1 MIYFDRLFELKER
14 YRAAL
19 DEDSKARAKIEKNF
33 ADGWTTDACR
43 KYQLEQQDAA
53 LEYCRKTTLEAAE
66 AVKAEAYAMIDRWGM
81 LDAAKLPSNAAFL
94 SENSPVTMTPAEVQQ
109 FVDEN
114 RYNST
119 ALRAAREAA
128 DRRGL
133 VLAFP
138 PTAAERKEA
147 FSLFYDT
154 ITGAIQAGL
163 DSGFYSVKDADQLLQ
178 AKIEANPSLSDLE
191 AVAAA
196 SVAADGGT
204 SGEGAA
210 V

>member
-1 MIYFDRLFELKER
+1 MIYFDRLFELKEK
-14 YRAAL
+14 YRSAL
-19 DEDSKARAKIEKNF
+19 DEDANKRAKIEKDF

-43 KYQLEQQDAA
+43 KYELEKQDTA
-53 LEYCRKTTLEAAE
+53 LEYCRGTTLEAAE
-66 AVKAEAYAMIDRWGM
+66 AVKAEAFTMLDRWDT
-81 LDAAKLPSNAAFL
+81 LDATKLPANAAFL
-94 SENSPVTMTPAEVQQ
+94 AGNSPVTLTQEEMQQ

-128 DRRGL
+128 ERRGL

-147 FSLFYDT
+147 FTLFYDT
-154 ITGAIQAGL
+154 IAGAIQAGL
-163 DSGFYSVKDADQLLQ
+163 DSGFYSVKDADKLLQ
-178 AKIEANPSLSDLE
+178 AKIEANPNLADLE
-191 AVAAA
+191 TVAA
-196 SVAADGGT
+196 SVT
-204 SGEGAA
+204 GEGAA

>member
-1 MIYFDRLFELKER
+1 MIYFDRLFELKEK
-14 YRAAL
+14 YRSAL
-19 DEDSKARAKIEKNF
+19 DEDASKRAKIEKDF

-43 KYQLEQQDAA
+43 KYELEKQDTA
-53 LEYCRKTTLEAAE
+53 LEYCRGTTLEAAE
-66 AVKAEAYAMIDRWGM
+66 AVKADAFTMLDRWDT
-81 LDAAKLPSNAAFL
+81 LDAAKLPANAAFL
-94 SENSPVTMTPAEVQQ
+94 AGNSPVTLTPEEMQQ

-147 FSLFYDT
+147 FTLFYDT
-154 ITGAIQAGL
+154 IAGAIRAGL
-163 DSGFYSVKDADQLLQ
+163 DSGFYSVKDADKLLQ
-178 AKIEANPSLSDLE
+178 AKIEANPNLADLE
-191 AVAAA
+191 AVAA
-196 SVAADGGT
+196 SVAADGAT

>member
-1 MIYFDRLFELKER
+1 MIYFDRLFALKAK

-43 KYQLEQQDAA
+43 KYELERQAEA

-66 AVKAEAYAMIDRWGM
+66 AVKAEAYTMLDRWGM

-94 SENSPVTMTPAEVQQ
+94 SENSPIAMTQEEMQE
-109 FVDEN
+109 FVNTN

-119 ALRAAREAA
+119 ALRAAKEAA

-133 VLAFP
+133 VLAVP

-147 FSLFYDT
+147 FTLFYDT

-163 DSGFYSVKDADQLLQ
+163 DSGFYTVEGADRLLQ
-178 AKIEANPSLSDLE
+178 EKIEANPNLADLE
-191 AVAAA
+191 AVAA

>member
-1 MIYFDRLFELKER
+1 MIYFDRLFALKEK

-66 AVKAEAYAMIDRWGM
+66 AVKAEAYSMLDRWGT

-94 SENSPVTMTPAEVQQ
+94 SENSPVTLTPEEMQE
-109 FVDEN
+109 FVSAN

-119 ALRAAREAA
+119 ALRAAKEAA

-147 FSLFYDT
+147 FTLFYDT
-154 ITGAIQAGL
+154 IAGAIQAGL
-163 DSGFYSVKDADQLLQ
+163 DSGFYTVEGADELLQ
-178 AKIEANPSLSDLE
+178 AKIEANPNLADLE
-191 AVAAA
+191 AVAA
-196 SVAADGGT
+196 SVA
-204 SGEGAA
+204 GEGATA
-210 V
+210 

>member
-1 MIYFDRLFELKER
+1 MIYFDRLFELKET
-14 YRAAL
+14 YRSAL
-19 DEDSKARAKIEKNF
+19 DEDASKRAKIEKDF

-43 KYQLEQQDAA
+43 KYELEKQDTA
-53 LEYCRKTTLEAAE
+53 LEYCRGTTLEAAE
-66 AVKAEAYAMIDRWGM
+66 AVKAEAFTMLDRWDT
-81 LDAAKLPSNAAFL
+81 LDATKLPANAAFL
-94 SENSPVTMTPAEVQQ
+94 AGSSPVTLTPEEMQQ

-147 FSLFYDT
+147 FTLFYDT
-154 ITGAIQAGL
+154 IAGAIQAGL
-163 DSGFYSVKDADQLLQ
+163 DSGFYSVKDADKLLQ
-178 AKIEANPSLSDLE
+178 AKIEANPNLADLE
-191 AVAAA
+191 AVAA
-196 SVAADGGT
+196 SVT
-204 SGEGAA
+204 GEGAA

>member
-1 MIYFDRLFELKER
+1 MIYFDRLFALKEK

-43 KYQLEQQDAA
+43 KYELEKQDAA

-66 AVKAEAYAMIDRWGM
+66 AVKAEAYTMLDRWGM

-94 SENSPVTMTPAEVQQ
+94 SENSPVTLTPEEMQE
-109 FVDEN
+109 FVNTN

-119 ALRAAREAA
+119 ALRAAKEAA

-133 VLAFP
+133 TLAFP
-138 PTAAERKEA
+138 PTAADRKTA
-147 FSLFYDT
+147 FSLFADT

-178 AKIEANPSLSDLE
+178 AKIEANPNLADLE
-191 AVAAA
+191 AVAA
-196 SVAADGGT
+196 SVAADGAT

>member
-1 MIYFDRLFELKER
+1 MIYFNRLFDLKIK
-14 YRAAL
+14 YKDAL
-19 DEDSKARAKIEKNF
+19 DEDANKRAKIEKDF

-43 KYQLEQQDAA
+43 KYALEQQDAA

-66 AVKAEAYAMIDRWGM
+66 AVKAEAYTMLDRWGT

-94 SENSPVTMTPAEVQQ
+94 SENSPITLTPEEMQE
-109 FVDEN
+109 FVNAN

-119 ALRAAREAA
+119 ALRAAKEAA

-138 PTAAERKEA
+138 PTAADRKTA
-147 FSLFYDT
+147 FSLFADT

-178 AKIEANPSLSDLE
+178 AKIEANPNLADLE
-191 AVAAA
+191 AVAASLA
-196 SVAADGGT
+196 EDGAT

>member
-1 MIYFDRLFELKER
+1 MIYFDRLFALKEK

-66 AVKAEAYAMIDRWGM
+66 AVKAEAYSMLDRWGT

-94 SENSPVTMTPAEVQQ
+94 SENSPVTLTPEEMQE
-109 FVDEN
+109 FVSAN

-119 ALRAAREAA
+119 ALRAAKEAA

-133 VLAFP
+133 VLAFQ

-147 FSLFYDT
+147 FTLFYDT
-154 ITGAIQAGL
+154 IAGAIQAGL
-163 DSGFYSVKDADQLLQ
+163 DSGFYTVEGADKLLQ
-178 AKIEANPSLSDLE
+178 AKIEANPNLADLE
-191 AVAAA
+191 AVAA
-196 SVAADGGT
+196 SVA
-204 SGEGAA
+204 GEGAA

>member
-1 MIYFDRLFELKER
+1 MIYFDRLFALKEK

-19 DEDSKARAKIEKNF
+19 DEDANKRAKIEKDF

-43 KYQLEQQDAA
+43 KYELEQQDAA

-66 AVKAEAYAMIDRWGM
+66 AVKAEAYTMLDRWGT

-94 SENSPVTMTPAEVQQ
+94 SENSPVTLTPEEMQE
-109 FVDEN
+109 FVNAN

-119 ALRAAREAA
+119 ALRAAKEAA

-138 PTAAERKEA
+138 PTAADRKTA
-147 FSLFYDT
+147 FSLFADT

-163 DSGFYSVKDADQLLQ
+163 DSGFYSVKDADKLLQ
-178 AKIEANPSLSDLE
+178 AKIEANPNLADLE
-191 AVAAA
+191 AVAA
-196 SVAADGGT
+196 SLAADGAT
-204 SGEGAA
+204 SGEGVA

>member
-1 MIYFDRLFELKER
+1 MIYFDRLFELKEK
-14 YRAAL
+14 YRSAL
-19 DEDSKARAKIEKNF
+19 DEDANKRAKIEKDF

-43 KYQLEQQDAA
+43 KYELEKQDTA
-53 LEYCRKTTLEAAE
+53 LEYCRGTTLEAAE
-66 AVKAEAYAMIDRWGM
+66 AVKAEAFTMLDRWDT
-81 LDAAKLPSNAAFL
+81 LDATKLPANAAFL
-94 SENSPVTMTPAEVQQ
+94 AGNSPVTLTQEEMQQ

-128 DRRGL
+128 ERRGL

-147 FSLFYDT
+147 FTLFYDT
-154 ITGAIQAGL
+154 IAGAIQAGL
-163 DSGFYSVKDADQLLQ
+163 DSGFYSVKDADKLLQ
-178 AKIEANPSLSDLE
+178 AKIEANPNLADLE
-191 AVAAA
+191 TVAAN
-196 SVAADGGT
+196 VATDGTTG
-204 SGEGAA
+204 GEGAA

>member
-1 MIYFDRLFELKER
+1 MIYFDRLFDLKEK

-19 DEDSKARAKIEKNF
+19 NEDANKRAKIEKNF
-33 ADGWTTDACR
+33 VDGWTTDACR
-43 KYQLEQQDAA
+43 KYQLEQQDTA
-53 LEYCRKTTLEAAE
+53 LEYCRGTTLEAAE
-66 AVKAEAYAMIDRWGM
+66 AVKAEAFTMLDRWET
-81 LDAAKLPSNAAFL
+81 LDAAKLPANAAFL
-94 SENSPVTMTPAEVQQ
+94 AGNSPVTLTQEEMQQ

-147 FSLFYDT
+147 FTLFYDT
-154 ITGAIQAGL
+154 IAGAIQSGL
-163 DSGFYSVKDADQLLQ
+163 DSGFYSVKDADKLLQ
-178 AKIEANPSLSDLE
+178 AKIEANPNLADLE
-191 AVAAA
+191 AVAA
-196 SVAADGGT
+196 SVA
-204 SGEGAA
+204 GEGAA

>member
-1 MIYFDRLFELKER
+1 MIYFDRLFELKEK
-14 YRAAL
+14 YRSAL
-19 DEDSKARAKIEKNF
+19 DEDANKRAKIEKNF

-43 KYQLEQQDAA
+43 KYELERQAEA

-66 AVKAEAYAMIDRWGM
+66 TVKVEAYTMLDRWDT
-81 LDAAKLPSNAAFL
+81 LNATKLPANAAFL
-94 SENSPVTMTPAEVQQ
+94 AGNSPVTLTQEEMQQ

-119 ALRAAREAA
+119 ALRAVREAA

-147 FSLFYDT
+147 FTLFYDT
-154 ITGAIQAGL
+154 IAGAIQAGL
-163 DSGFYSVKDADQLLQ
+163 DSGFYSVKDADKLLQ
-178 AKIEANPSLSDLE
+178 AKIESNPNLADLE
-191 AVAAA
+191 AVAA
-196 SVAADGGT
+196 SVA
-204 SGEGAA
+204 GEGAA
-210 V
+210 A

>member
-1 MIYFDRLFELKER
+1 MIYFDRLFELKEK
-14 YRAAL
+14 YRSAL
-19 DEDSKARAKIEKNF
+19 DEDANKRAKIEKDF

-43 KYQLEQQDAA
+43 KYELEKQDTA
-53 LEYCRKTTLEAAE
+53 LEYCQGTTLEAAE
-66 AVKAEAYAMIDRWGM
+66 AVKAEAFTMLDRWDT
-81 LDAAKLPSNAAFL
+81 LDATKLPANAAFL
-94 SENSPVTMTPAEVQQ
+94 AGNSPVTLTQEEMQQ

-128 DRRGL
+128 ERRGL

-147 FSLFYDT
+147 FTLFYDT
-154 ITGAIQAGL
+154 IAGAIQAGL
-163 DSGFYSVKDADQLLQ
+163 DSGFYSVKDADKLLQ
-178 AKIEANPSLSDLE
+178 AKIEANPNLADLE
-191 AVAAA
+191 TVAA
-196 SVAADGGT
+196 SVATDGTTG
-204 SGEGAA
+204 GEGAA

>member
-1 MIYFDRLFELKER
+1 MIYFDRLFELKEK
-14 YRAAL
+14 YRSAL
-19 DEDSKARAKIEKNF
+19 DEDASKRAKIEKDF

-43 KYQLEQQDAA
+43 KYELEKQDTA
-53 LEYCRKTTLEAAE
+53 LEYCRGTTLEAAK
-66 AVKAEAYAMIDRWGM
+66 AVKAEAYAMLDRWDT
-81 LDAAKLPSNAAFL
+81 LDAAKLPANAAFL
-94 SENSPVTMTPAEVQQ
+94 AGNSPVTLTQEEMQQ

-147 FSLFYDT
+147 FTLFYDT
-154 ITGAIQAGL
+154 IAGAIQTGL
-163 DSGFYSVKDADQLLQ
+163 DSGFYTVEGADKLLQ
-178 AKIEANPSLSDLE
+178 AKIEANPNLADLE
-191 AVAAA
+191 AVAA
-196 SVAADGGT
+196 SVA
-204 SGEGAA
+204 GEGEA

>member
-1 MIYFDRLFELKER
+1 MIYFDRLFALKEK

-66 AVKAEAYAMIDRWGM
+66 AVKAEAYSMLDRWGT

-94 SENSPVTMTPAEVQQ
+94 SENSPVTLTPEEMQE
-109 FVDEN
+109 FVSAN

-119 ALRAAREAA
+119 ALRAAKEAA

-147 FSLFYDT
+147 FTLFYDT
-154 ITGAIQAGL
+154 IAGAIQAGL
-163 DSGFYSVKDADQLLQ
+163 DSGFYTVEGADELLQ
-178 AKIEANPSLSDLE
+178 AKIEANPNLADLE
-191 AVAAA
+191 IVA
-196 SVAADGGT
+196 
-204 SGEGAA
+204 GEGAA

>member
-1 MIYFDRLFELKER
+1 MIYFDRLFALKEK

-66 AVKAEAYAMIDRWGM
+66 AVKAEAYSMLDRWGT

-94 SENSPVTMTPAEVQQ
+94 SENSPVTLTPEEMQE
-109 FVDEN
+109 FVSAN

-119 ALRAAREAA
+119 ALRAAKEAA

-147 FSLFYDT
+147 FTLFYDT
-154 ITGAIQAGL
+154 IAGAIQAGL
-163 DSGFYSVKDADQLLQ
+163 DSGFYTVEGADELLQ
-178 AKIEANPSLSDLE
+178 AKIEANPNLADLGL
-191 AVAAA
+191 VAA
-196 SVAADGGT
+196 SVAADGAT

>member
-1 MIYFDRLFELKER
+1 MIYFDRLFELKEK
-14 YRAAL
+14 YRSAL
-19 DEDSKARAKIEKNF
+19 DEDANKRAKIEKDF

-43 KYQLEQQDAA
+43 KYELERQAEA

-66 AVKAEAYAMIDRWGM
+66 AVKAEAYTMLDRWGV

-94 SENSPVTMTPAEVQQ
+94 SENSPVTLTPEEMQE
-109 FVDEN
+109 FVNTN

-119 ALRAAREAA
+119 ALRAAKEAA

-133 VLAFP
+133 TLAFP
-138 PTAAERKEA
+138 PTAADRKTA
-147 FSLFYDT
+147 FSLFADT

-163 DSGFYSVKDADQLLQ
+163 DSGFYTVKNADQLLQ
-178 AKIEANPSLSDLE
+178 AKIEANPNLTDLE
-191 AVAAA
+191 AVAA
-196 SVAADGGT
+196 SVAGEGATG
-204 SGEGAA
+204 GEGAA

>member
-33 ADGWTTDACR
+33 VAGWTTDACR

-133 VLAFP
+133 VVAFP
-138 PTAAERKEA
+138 PTAEQRKAA
-147 FSLFYDT
+147 FTLFADN
-154 ITGAIQAGL
+154 IIGAIQSGL
-163 DSGFYSVKDADQLLQ
+163 NSGFYTVENADSLLLE
-178 AKIEANPSLSDLE
+178 KIQANPNLSDLE
-191 AVAAA
+191 AVA
-196 SVAADGGT
+196 VAADGGT

>member
-1 MIYFDRLFELKER
+1 MIYFDRLFELKEK
-14 YRAAL
+14 YRSAL
-19 DEDSKARAKIEKNF
+19 DEDASKRAKIEKDF

-43 KYQLEQQDAA
+43 KYELEKQDTA
-53 LEYCRKTTLEAAE
+53 LEYCRGTTLEAAE
-66 AVKAEAYAMIDRWGM
+66 AVKAEAFTMLDRWDT
-81 LDAAKLPSNAAFL
+81 LDATKLPANAAFL
-94 SENSPVTMTPAEVQQ
+94 AGNSPVTLTPEEMQQ

-147 FSLFYDT
+147 FTLFYDT
-154 ITGAIQAGL
+154 IAGAIRAGL
-163 DSGFYSVKDADQLLQ
+163 DSGFYSVKDADKLLQ
-178 AKIEANPSLSDLE
+178 AKIEANPNLADLE
-191 AVAAA
+191 AVAA
-196 SVAADGGT
+196 SVV
-204 SGEGAA
+204 GEGAA

>member
-1 MIYFDRLFELKER
+1 MIYFDRLFALKEK

-43 KYQLEQQDAA
+43 KYELEKQDAA

-66 AVKAEAYAMIDRWGM
+66 AVKAEAYTMLDRWGM

-94 SENSPVTMTPAEVQQ
+94 SENSPVTLTPEEMQE
-109 FVDEN
+109 FVNTN

-119 ALRAAREAA
+119 ALRAAKEAA

-133 VLAFP
+133 TLAFP
-138 PTAAERKEA
+138 PTAADRKTA
-147 FSLFYDT
+147 FSLFADT

-178 AKIEANPSLSDLE
+178 AKIEANPNLADLE
-191 AVAAA
+191 AVAA
-196 SVAADGGT
+196 SVA
-204 SGEGAA
+204 GEGAA

>member
-1 MIYFDRLFELKER
+1 MIYFDRLFALKEK

-19 DEDSKARAKIEKNF
+19 DEDANKRAKIEKDF

-43 KYQLEQQDAA
+43 KYELEQQDAA

-66 AVKAEAYAMIDRWGM
+66 AVKAEAFTMLDRWDT
-81 LDAAKLPSNAAFL
+81 LDAAKLPANAAFL
-94 SENSPVTMTPAEVQQ
+94 AGNSPVTLTQEEMQQ

-147 FSLFYDT
+147 FTLFYDT
-154 ITGAIQAGL
+154 IAGSIQAGL
-163 DSGFYSVKDADQLLQ
+163 DSGFYTVEGADKLLQ
-178 AKIEANPSLSDLE
+178 AKIEANPNLADLE
-191 AVAAA
+191 AVAA
-196 SVAADGGT
+196 SAA
-204 SGEGAA
+204 GEGEA

>member
-1 MIYFDRLFELKER
+1 MIYFDRLFALKEK

-66 AVKAEAYAMIDRWGM
+66 AVKAEAYSMLDRWGT

-94 SENSPVTMTPAEVQQ
+94 SENSPVTLTPEEMQE
-109 FVDEN
+109 FVSAN

-119 ALRAAREAA
+119 ALRAAKEAA

-147 FSLFYDT
+147 FTLFFDT
-154 ITGAIQAGL
+154 IAGAVQSGL
-163 DSGFYSVKDADQLLQ
+163 DSGFYTVEGADRLLQ
-178 AKIEANPSLSDLE
+178 AKIETNPNLADLE
-191 AVAAA
+191 AVAA
-196 SVAADGGT
+196 SVA
-204 SGEGAA
+204 GEGAA

>member
-1 MIYFDRLFELKER
+1 MIYFDRLFALKEK
-14 YRAAL
+14 YKAAL
-19 DEDSKARAKIEKNF
+19 DEDASKRAKIEKDF

-43 KYQLEQQDAA
+43 KYELEKQDTA
-53 LEYCRKTTLEAAE
+53 LEYCRGTTLEAAE
-66 AVKAEAYAMIDRWGM
+66 AVKAEAFTMLDRWDT
-81 LDAAKLPSNAAFL
+81 LDATKLPANAAFL
-94 SENSPVTMTPAEVQQ
+94 AGNSPVTLTPEEMQQ

-128 DRRGL
+128 ERRGL

-147 FSLFYDT
+147 FTLFYDT
-154 ITGAIQAGL
+154 IAGAIQAGL
-163 DSGFYSVKDADQLLQ
+163 DSGFYSVKDADKLLQ
-178 AKIEANPSLSDLE
+178 AKIEANPNLADLE
-191 AVAAA
+191 TVAA
-196 SVAADGGT
+196 SVT
-204 SGEGAA
+204 GEGAA

>member
-1 MIYFDRLFELKER
+1 MIYFDRLFELKEK
-14 YRAAL
+14 YRSAL
-19 DEDSKARAKIEKNF
+19 DEDANKRAKIEKDF

-43 KYQLEQQDAA
+43 KYELEKQDTA
-53 LEYCRKTTLEAAE
+53 LEYCRGTTLEAAE
-66 AVKAEAYAMIDRWGM
+66 AVKAEAFTMLDRWDT
-81 LDAAKLPSNAAFL
+81 LDATKLPTNAAFL
-94 SENSPVTMTPAEVQQ
+94 AGNSPVTLTQEEMQQ

-147 FSLFYDT
+147 FTLFYDT
-154 ITGAIQAGL
+154 IAGAIQAGL
-163 DSGFYSVKDADQLLQ
+163 DSGFYTVEGADKLLQ
-178 AKIEANPSLSDLE
+178 AKIEANPNLADLE
-191 AVAAA
+191 AVAA
-196 SVAADGGT
+196 SVA
-204 SGEGAA
+204 GEGAA

>member
-1 MIYFDRLFELKER
+1 MIYFDRLFDLKTK
-14 YRAAL
+14 YKDAL
-19 DEDSKARAKIEKNF
+19 DEDARKRAKIEKDF

-66 AVKAEAYAMIDRWGM
+66 AVKAEAYTMLDRWGT
-81 LDAAKLPSNAAFL
+81 LDAAKLPRNAAFL
-94 SENSPVTMTPAEVQQ
+94 SENSPVKLTPAEMQQ

-119 ALRAAREAA
+119 ALRAAKEAA

-147 FSLFYDT
+147 FTLFFDT
-154 ITGAIQAGL
+154 IAGAVQSGL
-163 DSGFYSVKDADQLLQ
+163 DSGFYTVEGADRLLQ
-178 AKIEANPSLSDLE
+178 AKIETNPNLADLE
-191 AVAAA
+191 AVAA
-196 SVAADGGT
+196 SVA
-204 SGEGAA
+204 GEGAA

>member
-1 MIYFDRLFELKER
+1 MIYFDKLFDLKTKFKD
-14 YRAAL
+14 AL
-19 DEDSKARAKIEKNF
+19 DEDDRKRAKIEKDF

-53 LEYCRKTTLEAAE
+53 LAYCRKATLEAAE
-66 AVKAEAYAMIDRWGM
+66 AVKAEAFTMLDRWDT
-81 LDAAKLPSNAAFL
+81 LDAAKLPANAAFL
-94 SENSPVTMTPAEVQQ
+94 AGNSPVTLTQDEMQR

-128 DRRGL
+128 DRRSL

-138 PTAAERKEA
+138 PTAEQRKAA
-147 FSLFYDT
+147 FTLFADN
-154 ITGAIQAGL
+154 ITGAIQSGL
-163 DSGFYSVKDADQLLQ
+163 NSGFYTVENADSLLLE
-178 AKIEANPSLSDLE
+178 KIQANPNLADLE
-191 AVAAA
+191 AVAA
-196 SVAADGGT
+196 SVA
-204 SGEGAA
+204 GEGAA

>member
-1 MIYFDRLFELKER
+1 MIYFDRLFELKEK

-19 DEDSKARAKIEKNF
+19 DEDANKRAKIEKDF

-43 KYQLEQQDAA
+43 KYELERQAEA
-53 LEYCRKTTLEAAE
+53 LEYCRKSTLEAAK
-66 AVKAEAYAMIDRWGM
+66 AVKAEVYTMLDRWNT
-81 LDAAKLPSNAAFL
+81 LNAAKLPANAAFL
-94 SENSPVTMTPAEVQQ
+94 AGNSPVTLTQEEMQQ

-119 ALRAAREAA
+119 ALRAVREAA
-128 DRRGL
+128 ERRGL

-147 FSLFYDT
+147 FTLFYDT
-154 ITGAIQAGL
+154 IAGAIQAGL
-163 DSGFYSVKDADQLLQ
+163 DSGFYSVKDADKLLQ
-178 AKIEANPSLSDLE
+178 AKIEANPNLADLE
-191 AVAAA
+191 TVAA
-196 SVAADGGT
+196 SVT
-204 SGEGAA
+204 GEGAA

>member
-1 MIYFDRLFELKER
+1 MIYFDRLFELKEK

-19 DEDSKARAKIEKNF
+19 DEDSKARAKIEKDF

-66 AVKAEAYAMIDRWGM
+66 AVKAEAYSMLDRWGT
-81 LDAAKLPSNAAFL
+81 LDAAKLPRNAAFL
-94 SENSPVTMTPAEVQQ
+94 SENSPVKLTQTEMQQ

-128 DRRGL
+128 DRRGF

-138 PTAAERKEA
+138 PTSADRKTA
-147 FSLFYDT
+147 FSLFADT
-154 ITGAIQAGL
+154 ITGAIQAGF
-163 DSGFYSVKDADQLLQ
+163 DSGFYSVKDADH
-178 AKIEANPSLSDLE
+178 AFTGKD
-191 AVAAA
+191 
-196 SVAADGGT
+196 
-204 SGEGAA
+204 
-210 V
+210 

>member
-1 MIYFDRLFELKER
+1 MIYFDRLFALKEK

-43 KYQLEQQDAA
+43 KYELEKQDAA

-66 AVKAEAYAMIDRWGM
+66 AVKAEAYTMLDRWGM

-94 SENSPVTMTPAEVQQ
+94 SENSPVTLTPEEMQE
-109 FVDEN
+109 FVNTN

-119 ALRAAREAA
+119 ALRAAKEAA
-128 DRRGL
+128 DRRSL

-138 PTAAERKEA
+138 PTAEQRKAA
-147 FSLFYDT
+147 FTLFADN
-154 ITGAIQAGL
+154 IIGAIQSGL
-163 DSGFYSVKDADQLLQ
+163 NSGFYTVENADSLLLE
-178 AKIEANPSLSDLE
+178 KIQANPNLADLE
-191 AVAAA
+191 AVAA
-196 SVAADGGT
+196 SVA
-204 SGEGAA
+204 GEGAA

>member
-1 MIYFDRLFELKER
+1 MIYFDRLFDLKTK
-14 YRAAL
+14 YKDAL
-19 DEDSKARAKIEKNF
+19 DEDARKRAKIEKDF

-66 AVKAEAYAMIDRWGM
+66 AVKAEAYTMLDRWGT
-81 LDAAKLPSNAAFL
+81 LDAANLPRNAACL
-94 SENSPVTMTPAEVQQ
+94 SENAPVKLTPAEMQQ

-119 ALRAAREAA
+119 ALRAAKEAA

-147 FSLFYDT
+147 FTLFFDT
-154 ITGAIQAGL
+154 IAGAVQSGL
-163 DSGFYSVKDADQLLQ
+163 DSGFYTVEGADRLLQ
-178 AKIEANPSLSDLE
+178 AKIETNPNLADLE
-191 AVAAA
+191 AVAA
-196 SVAADGGT
+196 SVA
-204 SGEGAA
+204 GEGAA

>member
-1 MIYFDRLFELKER
+1 MIYFDRLFELKET
-14 YRAAL
+14 YRSAL
-19 DEDSKARAKIEKNF
+19 DEDASKRAKIEKDF

-43 KYQLEQQDAA
+43 KYELEKQDTA
-53 LEYCRKTTLEAAE
+53 LEYCRGTTLEAAE
-66 AVKAEAYAMIDRWGM
+66 AVKAEAFTMLDRWDT
-81 LDAAKLPSNAAFL
+81 LDAAKLPANAAFL
-94 SENSPVTMTPAEVQQ
+94 AGNSPVTLTQEEMQQ

-147 FSLFYDT
+147 FTLFYDT
-154 ITGAIQAGL
+154 IAGAIRAGL
-163 DSGFYSVKDADQLLQ
+163 DSGFYSVKDADKLLQ
-178 AKIEANPSLSDLE
+178 AKIEANPNLADLE
-191 AVAAA
+191 AVAA
-196 SVAADGGT
+196 SVAADGAT

>member
-1 MIYFDRLFELKER
+1 MIYFDRLFELKEK
-14 YRAAL
+14 YRSAL
-19 DEDSKARAKIEKNF
+19 DEDASKRAKIEKDF
-33 ADGWTTDACR
+33 ADGWATDACR
-43 KYQLEQQDAA
+43 KCELEKQDTA
-53 LEYCRKTTLEAAE
+53 LEYCQGTTLEAAE
-66 AVKAEAYAMIDRWGM
+66 AVKAEAFTMLDRWDT
-81 LDAAKLPSNAAFL
+81 LDAAKLPANAAFL
-94 SENSPVTMTPAEVQQ
+94 AGNSPVTLTQEEMQQ

-147 FSLFYDT
+147 FTLFYDT
-154 ITGAIQAGL
+154 IAGAIQAGL
-163 DSGFYSVKDADQLLQ
+163 DSGFYTVEGADKLLQ
-178 AKIEANPSLSDLE
+178 AKIEANPNLADLE
-191 AVAAA
+191 AVAA
-196 SVAADGGT
+196 SVA
-204 SGEGAA
+204 GEGAA

>member
-1 MIYFDRLFELKER
+1 MIYFDRLFDLKTKFKD
-14 YRAAL
+14 AL
-19 DEDSKARAKIEKNF
+19 DEDARKRAKIEKDF

-43 KYQLEQQDAA
+43 KYELERQAEA

-66 AVKAEAYAMIDRWGM
+66 AVKTEAYTMLDRWDT
-81 LDAAKLPSNAAFL
+81 LDAAKLPANAAFL
-94 SENSPVTMTPAEVQQ
+94 AGNSPVTLTQDEMQR

-128 DRRGL
+128 DRRSL

-138 PTAAERKEA
+138 PTAADRKTA
-147 FSLFYDT
+147 FSLFADT

-163 DSGFYSVKDADQLLQ
+163 DSGFYTVKDADQLLQ
-178 AKIEANPSLSDLE
+178 AKIEANANLADLE
-191 AVAAA
+191 AVAA
-196 SVAADGGT
+196 SVAADGAT